1 MICWVTWVSC
11 NLDVFGC
18 RPSSV
23 YNFIDL
29 LNYRLLRRIVGQ
41 YTFFFLDKN
50 WQYTLCS
57 PLSLMKL
64 HGSDLF
70 VKWK

>member
-29 LNYRLLRRIVGQ
+29 LNYRLLRRIVA
-41 YTFFFLDKN
+41 
-50 WQYTLCS
+50 QYTLCS

>member
-41 YTFFFLDKN
+41 YTP
-50 WQYTLCS
+50 CS